1 MCSLGIAA
9 TMALTAAQS
18 VLTFKAQEAQYN
30 AQMEAWRANVK
41 SAGEALNDQT
51 YLENTRMEQTK
62 AQATH
67 KLLELQKETLQAQGT
82 AMASSEGGGLSEE
95 MLLQDIEKQRAD
107 YSDAIA
113 YNLKNEAAQSEFNKK
128 AMHSEAESRARAG
141 NPGPAPSLGMSL
153 GLDLAG
159 AAIDAYSTYHVS
171 APSRRGD
178 IKSASS
184 TKKRPPT
191 YPGI

>member
-1 MCSLGIAA
+1 
-9 TMALTAAQS
+9 MALTAVQS

-82 AMASSEGGGLSEE
+82 AMASSEGGGLSE
-95 MLLQDIEKQRAD
+95 
-107 YSDAIA
+107 
-113 YNLKNEAAQSEFNKK
+113 
-128 AMHSEAESRARAG
+128 
-141 NPGPAPSLGMSL
+141 
-153 GLDLAG
+153 
-159 AAIDAYSTYHVS
+159 
-171 APSRRGD
+171 
-178 IKSASS
+178 
-184 TKKRPPT
+184 
-191 YPGI
+191 

>member
-1 MCSLGIAA
+1 MRTPEWSRLKLRQ
-9 TMALTAAQS
+9 LTS
-18 VLTFKAQEAQYN
+18 FLSFKRRPYKPRVLP
-30 AQMEAWRANVK
+30 W
-41 SAGEALNDQT
+41 LP
-51 YLENTRMEQTK
+51 L
-62 AQATH
+62 
-67 KLLELQKETLQAQGT
+67 KEGVF
-82 AMASSEGGGLSEE
+82 
-95 MLLQDIEKQRAD
+95 QRAD

-128 AMHSEAESRARAG
+128 AMHAEATARARAG

-153 GLDLAG
+153 GLGLAG

>member
-1 MCSLGIAA
+1 MLDHSGRRQFYHSLQIIRIG
-9 TMALTAAQS
+9 
-18 VLTFKAQEAQYN
+18 V
-30 AQMEAWRANVK
+30 R
-41 SAGEALNDQT
+41 
-51 YLENTRMEQTK
+51 
-62 AQATH
+62 
-67 KLLELQKETLQAQGT
+67 ELAPRVV
-82 AMASSEGGGLSEE
+82 A
-95 MLLQDIEKQRAD
+95 
-107 YSDAIA
+107 
-113 YNLKNEAAQSEFNKK
+113 
-128 AMHSEAESRARAG
+128 AMHAEAESRARAG